1 MEKKLY
7 REELTQMEINSHRA
21 SLNGEPAVYCGT
33 YGKYNNGDISG
44 MWVDVAS
51 FTDYEEFMEFCERVH
66 ADEEDV
72 ELMFQDYEGFP
83 YSWYSE
89 SGMGE
94 EIFDRIKEFAAL
106 DNDKRE
112 AYEVYLNNH
121 DSEATVEEFEENYQ
135 GHYDCPEDFAEQL
148 YFELYEIPAHLENFI
163 DWGAVWRNLDTAG
176 DYFEESGHV
185 FRCC

>member
-1 MEKKLY
+1 MRTKLY
-7 REELTQMEINSHRA
+7 REELTQEELNAHRA
-21 SLNGEPAVYCGT
+21 TLNGEPAVYCGT

-44 MWVDVAS
+44 AWVDVAS
-51 FTDYEEFMEFCERVH
+51 FADYEEFMEFCERVH

-94 EIFDRIKEFAAL
+94 EIFDRIKDFAAL

-112 AYEVYLNNH
+112 AYEAYLDNY
-121 DSEATVEEFEENYQ
+121 DSEASVEDFTDCYQ
-135 GHYDCPEDFAEQL
+135 GHFDCPEDFAEQL
-148 YFELYEIPAHLENFI
+148 YFELYEIPAHLESFI
-163 DWGAVWRNLDTAG
+163 DWQAVWRNLDTSG
-176 DYFEESGHV
+176 DYAEFDGHI
-185 FRCC
+185 FRT